1 MKFDSEEDNELFEH
15 LMKENKVY
23 KKLAKFTSS
32 HNEHKRRRK
41 VDKYK
46 KARPVSEKSYGK
58 SQISFAGLRRAR
70 ISFDIVFKLK
80 DSHLHGKVI
89 NSNEE

>member
-23 KKLAKFTSS
+23 KKLAKFTSA
-32 HNEHKRRRK
+32 HNEHKRQRK

-46 KARPVSEKSYGK
+46 KAMPVIEKSYRK
-58 SQISFAGLRRAR
+58 SQSSFAGLRRAR
-70 ISFDIVFKLK
+70 IFL
-80 DSHLHGKVI
+80 
-89 NSNEE
+89 